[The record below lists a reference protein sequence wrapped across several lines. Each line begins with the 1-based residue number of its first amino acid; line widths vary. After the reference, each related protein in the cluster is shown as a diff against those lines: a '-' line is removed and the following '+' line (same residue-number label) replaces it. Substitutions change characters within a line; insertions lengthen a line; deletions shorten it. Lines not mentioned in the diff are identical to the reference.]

1 MRWLDDSREAR
12 VSRWIVTAV
21 IAFLALHIVAGIANG
36 TYPPNDDQATII
48 SSPVATPDEPTTT
61 SAASTKNRQPPLT
74 PATSATTSTSQAT
87 QPINA
92 AGPGATGRAWTWDD
106 MADCESGDWDANK
119 HPIAGTARWD
129 DQRGGYEGGLHFL
142 NGTWLQAGG
151 ARFAQHAY
159 DASREQ
165 QIEIA
170 DSWLARTDLGQ
181 WPKCSFKI
189 GAR

>member
-12 VSRWIVTAV
+12 VSRWIVSGV
-21 IAFLALHIVAGIANG
+21 VAFLALHIVAGIAHG
-36 TYPPNDDQATII
+36 TYPPKDIQAITT
-48 SSPVATPDEPTTT
+48 SSPGMTAPVDVTVLTTTAPTTSPPPANT
-61 SAASTKNRQPPLT
+61 KAAPR
-74 PATSATTSTSQAT
+74 PAVEAQGSVD
-87 QPINA
+87 
-92 AGPGATGRAWTWDD
+92 WDA

-119 HPIAGTARWD
+119 QPIPGTARWD

-142 NGTWLQAGG
+142 NGTWLRAGG
-151 ARFAQHAY
+151 GRFAQHAY
-159 DASREQ
+159 DATREQ

-181 WPKCSFKI
+181 WPKCSYKI